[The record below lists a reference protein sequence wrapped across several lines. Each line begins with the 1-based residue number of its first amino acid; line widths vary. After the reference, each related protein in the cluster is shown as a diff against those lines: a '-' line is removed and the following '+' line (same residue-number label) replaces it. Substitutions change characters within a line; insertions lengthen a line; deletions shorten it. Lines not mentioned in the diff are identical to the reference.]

1 MKTEISKS
9 TPTEFEV
16 SPRLIV
22 GLVVSAALCGGL
34 AIFQWMELIV
44 AQRGGSLS
52 CSINA
57 TFNCAAVWQAPFAKS
72 IHAMTKV
79 PVAGWGL
86 IWSIGALWAALRLTS
101 AALRREAAENHALGV
116 RLFAIAGV
124 LSSLLLGG
132 VSFAAGAVC
141 ITCIATYWLVL
152 VYSVC
157 AYLINSPIKPSQ
169 PSLLLSELP
178 KVALAVSGAYLLSF
192 YPGTKTPQKAALALE
207 QFVATRDSVDE
218 KTPPTPSASAGNAA
232 LPPENQPAPPKTVE
246 ELVGQFP
253 PSSKQALSD
262 ALTRIRAQ
270 KKPTG
275 KVWPTRFYK
284 GNPQAGA
291 KFVEFT
297 DIKCGHCARLAL
309 ELKELEKIVSPSK
322 FHVEPR
328 QFPLDYE
335 CNKSVAPGMSDGTGV
350 RCMAA
355 KALICLE
362 EKPEYWSVQ
371 LEMFKLGPSLTKE
384 KIVELAAPHYQG
396 SATLES
402 CIDSAKTQKKLEDD
416 ISYAMQYD
424 LHGTPLVLL
433 NGKEVQPIGA
443 LLFALMLA
451 EGNLD
456 APAFKSLPP
465 PSPAAFRDPHEGH
478 AH

>member
-1 MKTEISKS
+1 MTKDISQS
-9 TPTEFEV
+9 TQSELQIP
-16 SPRLIV
+16 PKLII
-22 GLVVSAALCGGL
+22 GLVVSATLCGGL

-44 AQRGGSLS
+44 AQRGGALS
-52 CSINA
+52 CSINE
-57 TFNCAAVWQAPFAKS
+57 TFNCAAVWEAPFAKS
-72 IHAMTKV
+72 IHALTRV

-86 IWSIGALWAALRLTS
+86 IWSAGALWAALRLIT
-101 AALRREAAENHALGV
+101 AAIGRTAGEHHVLAV

-124 LSSLLLGG
+124 FSSLVLGG

-152 VYSVC
+152 IFSSC
-157 AYLINSPIKPSQ
+157 AYLLKSPIKPSR
-169 PSLLLSELP
+169 PSLIMAELP
-178 KVALAVSGAYLLSF
+178 KAALAVSFAYLLSF
-192 YPGTKTPQKAALALE
+192 YPGMKTPQKAALALD
-207 QFVATRDSVDE
+207 QVVTKSVDSTKKTE
-218 KTPPTPSASAGNAA
+218 PNDSAKTPKAPANEPE
-232 LPPENQPAPPKTVE
+232 PPQSLE
-246 ELVGQFP
+246 ELVSQFP

-270 KKPTG
+270 KKSGG
-275 KVWPTRFYK
+275 KTWPVRFFK
-284 GNPQAGA
+284 GNVNAGA

-309 ELKELEKIVSPSK
+309 ELKELEKIIAPSK

-335 CNKSVAPGMSDGTGV
+335 CNKSVSPGMSDGTGV

-362 EKPEYWSVQ
+362 AKPEYWSVQ

-384 KIVELAAPHYQG
+384 KIAELATPHYQG
-396 SATLES
+396 KDSLLS
-402 CIDSAKTQKKLEDD
+402 CIESASTKKKLEDD
-416 ISYAMQYD
+416 IEYAMQYD

-451 EGNLD
+451 DGDLD
-456 APAFKSLPP
+456 APAFQSLPS

-478 AH
+478 GH